1 MLYQNKRFIYLLI
14 LPISTMEKPIF
25 IRMLGDTP
33 KVRILNY
40 LIKYRGLDFSMS
52 DTARNSGVGW
62 ATLSRLWPSFIKLKI
77 VILTREIGKAKLYK
91 LNEDNPAVRELIELY
106 KKLIVQETENYFSEK
121 VCVSL

>member
-1 MLYQNKRFIYLLI
+1 
-14 LPISTMEKPIF
+14 MERPIF

-52 DTARNSGVGW
+52 DIARNSGVGW
-62 ATLSRLWPSFIKLKI
+62 ATLSRLWPSFVSLKV

-91 LNEDNPAVRELIELY
+91 LNEENPVIKELIGVY
-106 KKLIVQETENYFSEK
+106 KKLLVQETENYFSEE
-121 VCVSL
+121 VCVKTAT

>member
-1 MLYQNKRFIYLLI
+1 M
-14 LPISTMEKPIF
+14 
-25 IRMLGDTP
+25 GDAP

-121 VCVSL
+121 VCVKVVN